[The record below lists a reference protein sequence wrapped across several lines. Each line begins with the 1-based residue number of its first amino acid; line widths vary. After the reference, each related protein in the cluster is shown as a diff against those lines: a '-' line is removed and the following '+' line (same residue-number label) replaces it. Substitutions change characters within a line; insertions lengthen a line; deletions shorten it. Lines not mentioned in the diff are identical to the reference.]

1 MTYTNTHLAL
11 QGILI
16 WILLSK
22 KSKEYYKE
30 HRWEFLLINLFA
42 ILPDID
48 LLFGLHRSYTHSLI
62 LPLAILLCCLMVGK
76 IGGEFSK
83 ISEKG
88 LRIIR
93 FIKLACYMYILH
105 IILDIGWGPVM
116 FFWPLDANYYD
127 LSVFLRLENV
137 KWLFLPMTFIGLI
150 PSWKV
155 YTYSEGL
162 NRFFINLSQDDRQS
176 IYGQYLDF
184 NIEYFIFH
192 VIIFIAWI
200 IVILLP
206 VFKRK
211 RQKERSNFTTNLVKG
226 FKQITRETTLVGVLI
241 LTLGLILGP
250 SIGRS
255 YSVSHVVNV
264 DYVAS
269 NTLFD
274 PTLGVIIDRGVY
286 ENTTLSYKCK
296 TGLVDYNAS
305 VMFVE
310 EEPFNDFF
318 NSFSNISSEYQAGNI
333 SYTELIVLYSVLV
346 DDVKNTSN
354 EVYQLI
360 GDQNQLGL
368 DFFYNSSSVESKL
381 HFLALIDEWNWTES
395 YVYRSTLTI
404 SHTLDRR
411 IAQIEGAVLVS
422 LACVIILLDQSF
434 SVLRIRKKTEKK
446 IS

>member
-1 MTYTNTHLAL
+1 
-11 QGILI
+11 
-16 WILLSK
+16 
-22 KSKEYYKE
+22 
-30 HRWEFLLINLFA
+30 
-42 ILPDID
+42 
-48 LLFGLHRSYTHSLI
+48 
-62 LPLAILLCCLMVGK
+62 
-76 IGGEFSK
+76 
-83 ISEKG
+83 
-88 LRIIR
+88 
-93 FIKLACYMYILH
+93 
-105 IILDIGWGPVM
+105 
-116 FFWPLDANYYD
+116 
-127 LSVFLRLENV
+127 
-137 KWLFLPMTFIGLI
+137 MTFIGLI

-162 NRFFINLSQDDRQS
+162 NRFFINLSQEERQS

-184 NIEYFIFH
+184 KIEYFIFH
-192 VIIFIAWI
+192 VVIFIAWI

-211 RQKERSNFTTNLVKG
+211 RQKEKSNFTTNLIKG

-241 LTLGLILGP
+241 LALGLILGP

-255 YSVSHVVNV
+255 YTVSHVVNV

-274 PTLGVIIDRGVY
+274 PTLGVIVDRGVY
-286 ENTTLSYKCK
+286 ENSTLSYKCK

-310 EEPFNDFF
+310 NETFYDFF

-333 SYTELIVLYSVLV
+333 SYTELIVSYSVLV
-346 DDVKNTSN
+346 DDVKNASN

-360 GDQNQLGL
+360 GEQNQLGL
-368 DFFYNSSSVESKL
+368 DFYYNSSSEKSTL
-381 HFLALIDEWNWTES
+381 YFLALIDEWNWTES
-395 YVYRSTLTI
+395 YVYRCTLTI
-404 SHTLDRR
+404 SHTLDRS

-434 SVLRIRKKTEKK
+434 SVLRIRKKQKNK
-446 IS
+446 

>member
-11 QGILI
+11 QGILL

-62 LPLAILLCCLMVGK
+62 LPLAVLLCCLMVGK
-76 IGGEFSK
+76 IGGGLSK

-93 FIKLACYMYILH
+93 FIKLACYMYLLH
-105 IILDIGWGPVM
+105 IVLDIGWGPVM
-116 FFWPLDANYYD
+116 FFWPLDTNYYD
-127 LSVFLRLENV
+127 LSVFLRLENA
-137 KWLFLPMTFIGLI
+137 KWLFLPMSFVGLI

-155 YTYSEGL
+155 YTYSEGHSQ
-162 NRFFINLSQDDRQS
+162 FFINLSQEDRQS

-184 NIEYFIFH
+184 KIEYFIFH
-192 VIIFIAWI
+192 VVILIAWI

-206 VFKRK
+206 AFKRK
-211 RQKERSNFTTNLVKG
+211 RQKEKSNFTTYLVKG
-226 FKQITRETTLVGVLI
+226 FKQITREATLVGVLI
-241 LTLGLILGP
+241 LALGLILGP

-255 YSVSHVVNV
+255 YNVSHVVNI

-274 PTLGVIIDRGVY
+274 PTLGVIVDRGVY
-286 ENTTLSYKCK
+286 ENTTLSYKSK

-310 EEPFNDFF
+310 KETFYYFF

-333 SYTELIVLYSVLV
+333 SYTELIVSYSVLV
-346 DDVKNTSN
+346 DGVKNASD

-360 GDQNQLGL
+360 GEQNQIGL
-368 DFFYNSSSVESKL
+368 NFTYDSSSEESTL
-381 HFLALIDEWNWTES
+381 YFLALIAEWNWTES
-395 YVYRSTLTI
+395 YVYRCTLTI

-422 LACVIILLDQSF
+422 LACAIIILDQSF
-434 SVLRIRKKTEKK
+434 SVLRMRKKTEE
-446 IS
+446 